1 LLSGWLAP
9 GRPALWPVQYLQ
21 QEPSDLSYG
30 TMKKRNQ
37 KERLPAHITEPR
49 NRRSARSR
57 RPVPRRAANIKK
69 KGRGSTRLRLWFG
82 YPADTER
89 RWERDATPDL
99 LLKHPDATLATYVWG
114 QMKYL
119 KHASETLTKT
129 LENHVKHIQHSDKT
143 FAIYVWNR
151 CKIQIDRLATY
162 VWKNSW
168 NIGNKSLQYM
178 CTTVAKYAT
187 SWYVFATST

>member
-1 LLSGWLAP
+1 MLACFHLQLDSRRGGKIPPKLSIFLLSGWLAP

-89 RWERDATPDL
+89 RWEHRGEAVKDKEGARCNTRSTFETSRCNTCNIRLRADEIL
-99 LLKHPDATLATYVWG
+99 ETCIWNTYKNTW
-114 QMKYL
+114 K
-119 KHASETLTKT
+119 SCKT
-129 LENHVKHIQHSDKT
+129 YTT
-143 FAIYVWNR
+143 FR
-151 CKIQIDRLATY
+151 
-162 VWKNSW
+162 
-168 NIGNKSLQYM
+168 
-178 CTTVAKYAT
+178 
-187 SWYVFATST
+187 